1 MKYGS
6 VLAVL
11 LALILLPCAARAQGL
26 PEAPSSHK
34 FWDRQNKALF
44 VVHAGLETTDFAI
57 THHNLAN
64 GGRELNPMGKS
75 LCESG
80 TPGQVFFFAGRT
92 FGTLGISYAFHK
104 TGHHK
109 IERAVTTYM
118 IGDSAYGVAFSFA
131 HRR

>member
-1 MKYGS
+1 MF
-6 VLAVL
+6 V
-11 LALILLPCAARAQGL
+11 PCAAWAQGL

-44 VVHAGLETTDFAI
+44 FIHASLETTDFAI
-57 THHNLAN
+57 THYNLAN
-64 GGRELNPMGKS
+64 GGRELNPMGRS

-80 TPGQVFFFAGRT
+80 TPGQVVFFAGRT
-92 FGTLGISYAFHK
+92 VGTLGISYAFHK

-109 IERAVTTYM
+109 IERAFTTYM
-118 IGDSAYGVAFSFA
+118 IGDSAYGVTYSLV